1 MGNLETRRNEKKE
14 WRKSRIGSALMENV
28 PKEFRV
34 RIDSAIL
41 SVNFPVNPIETFS
54 LSSEH
59 F

>member
-1 MGNLETRRNEKKE
+1 MKKKE

-54 LSSEH
+54 LLSEH